1 MFYYNINYLIFMIP
15 AFVLMLAVQMGV
27 KNAYRKWSKIRIQSN
42 LTGLDAARIILQ
54 HVGLEHLKINVIR
67 GDMTDFYDPRSNT
80 LNLSQGTAQRA
91 SIASVAIAAHEIGHA
106 IQDDQD
112 YMPLRFRSA
121 IVPMVRIGSTLGWVF
136 IFAGLLLS
144 FTDLAIVGLIFF
156 SAGALFS
163 LATLPVEFNASA
175 RAKQILQETGIVT
188 TRQEVAGV
196 NSVLNAAALTY
207 VAALVQAVMQVL
219 YYATMIFG
227 GGRRRN

>member
-27 KNAYRKWSKIRIQSN
+27 KNAYRKWSQIRIQSN

-54 HVGLEHLKINVIR
+54 HVGLDHLKINVIR

-121 IVPMVRIGSTLGWVF
+121 LVPMVRIGSTLGWVF
-136 IFAGLLLS
+136 NFCG
-144 FTDLAIVGLIFF
+144 
-156 SAGALFS
+156 S
-163 LATLPVEFNASA
+163 LAF
-175 RAKQILQETGIVT
+175 
-188 TRQEVAGV
+188 
-196 NSVLNAAALTY
+196 
-207 VAALVQAVMQVL
+207 
-219 YYATMIFG
+219 FH
-227 GGRRRN
+227 

>member
-1 MFYYNINYLIFMIP
+1 MFYYNFNYLIFMIP
-15 AFVLMLAVQMGV
+15 AFILMFAVQMGV
-27 KNAYRKWSKIRIQSN
+27 KNAYRKWSQIRVQSN

-54 HVGLEHLKINVIR
+54 HVGLQDLKINVIR

-91 SIASVAIAAHEIGHA
+91 SVASVSIAAHEIGHA
-106 IQDDQD
+106 IQDEQN

-136 IFAGLLLS
+136 ILVGMLLS
-144 FTDLAIVGLIFF
+144 FTDLAVIGLIFF

-175 RAKQILQETGIVT
+175 RAKQLLQETGIIT
-188 TRQEVAGV
+188 TRQEVSGM
-196 NSVLNAAALTY
+196 NSVLNAAAMTY

-227 GGRRRN
+227 GRRRN